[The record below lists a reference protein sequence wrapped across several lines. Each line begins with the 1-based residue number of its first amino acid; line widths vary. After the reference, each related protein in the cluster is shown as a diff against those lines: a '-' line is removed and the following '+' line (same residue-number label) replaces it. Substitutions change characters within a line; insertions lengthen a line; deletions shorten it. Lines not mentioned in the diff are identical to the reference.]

1 MMWAGWI
8 RRRASLSAIRRT
20 SWNELMRGMSPFI
33 RHRMV
38 LIGAMAAPEGAAY
51 GECPDAVD

>member
-1 MMWAGWI
+1 VGG
-8 RRRASLSAIRRT
+8 LDPT
-20 SWNELMRGMSPFI
+20 PGQLVGDPPDSWNELMRGMSPFI

-51 GECPDAVD
+51 GECTDAVD